1 MNVTGQACK
10 ERGRAETCL
19 KLVFNIILMN
29 LFGASSSS
37 FKLHL
42 LWAVAIHKCIKHEQ
56 QREKRLA
63 VVTLE
68 TNESRLNRNNNTG

>member
-19 KLVFNIILMN
+19 KLVFNIIMMN
-29 LFGASSSS
+29 LFGANSSI

-42 LWAVAIHKCIKHEQ
+42 LGAVAIHECIKHEQ
-56 QREKRLA
+56 QRENRLA
-63 VVTLE
+63 VVILE
-68 TNESRLNRNNNTG
+68 TNEFRLKRNNNTG